1 MSIAPRLRNYLEQQ
15 HARYDV
21 IPHVPTGSALQSAI
35 ASHVP
40 AEQIAKAVLLD
51 TDEGYLLAVL
61 PANHRIILSDLSD
74 EFGSRP
80 NLVEEDDLDQVFP
93 DCAMGAIPALGGGYD
108 VPVIVDDSIDRQP
121 DVYLEAGDH
130 KSLIHLSHDE
140 FARLTNDARHG
151 SFSVHEALL
160 H

>member
-1 MSIAPRLRNYLEQQ
+1 MSIAPRLRSYLDEQ
-15 HARYDV
+15 HAQYDV
-21 IPHVPTGSALQSAI
+21 IPHVPTTSSLQSAI

-40 AEQIAKAVLLD
+40 AEKIAKGVLLD

-61 PANHRIILSDLSD
+61 PANHRIMLSDLAD

-80 NLVEEDDLDQVFP
+80 NLVEESDLDMIFP
-93 DCAMGAIPALGGGYD
+93 DCAMGAIPALGAGYD
-108 VPVIVDDSIDRQP
+108 VPMIVDDSIDSQS

-130 KSLIHLSHDE
+130 KSLIHMTHKE
-140 FARLTNDARHG
+140 FARLTEGARHG
-151 SFSVHEALL
+151 RFSVHEAML